1 VCPCCGFD
9 ATQSALPASDQAAAP
24 QQDDVPAAPVIKKV
38 AARAGVR
45 MCAICMASVPEQDL
59 VDHEGQMICQLCA
72 ENVRKK
78 AMRKAGQP
86 VPMDEPP
93 VPRPVSGPGPGP
105 GPRLATG
112 PVRPTPLNNRPPPSS
127 AGYMI
132 AKVILIIL
140 GCLYVGSGAL
150 WLLSGTSLVHG
161 FFAGLNIFLGASL
174 ITGFGIWIT
183 RVFIILALLGA
194 VLLGGLGVLAGGA
207 GAVLGAV
214 MLVAAAIYGVVLW
227 LTYIVHPS

>member
-1 VCPCCGFD
+1 
-9 ATQSALPASDQAAAP
+9 
-24 QQDDVPAAPVIKKV
+24 
-38 AARAGVR
+38 
-45 MCAICMASVPEQDL
+45 
-59 VDHEGQMICQLCA
+59 
-72 ENVRKK
+72 
-78 AMRKAGQP
+78 
-86 VPMDEPP
+86 
-93 VPRPVSGPGPGP
+93 
-105 GPRLATG
+105 
-112 PVRPTPLNNRPPPSS
+112 
-127 AGYMI
+127 MI